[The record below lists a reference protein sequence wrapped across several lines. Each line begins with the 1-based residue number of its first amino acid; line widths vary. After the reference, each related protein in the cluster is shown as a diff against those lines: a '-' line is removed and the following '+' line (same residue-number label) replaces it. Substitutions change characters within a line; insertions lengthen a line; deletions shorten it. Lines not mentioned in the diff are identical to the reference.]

1 MSWTQISI
9 VIPCLNEAKTIVQV
23 IKDAQKQI
31 KLNHLPG
38 CEIIVS
44 DNGSTDG
51 SLRIL
56 KRVSGIRLINVP
68 VRGYGAA
75 LHWGILNARGKYILY
90 ADADASYPFSNL
102 SLFITATKKQPDL
115 VLGSRMKGRIY
126 PGAMPFLHRYLGTPI
141 LTFLIRQL
149 YRIPV
154 TDCNS
159 GMRLVRKNFYQKLN
173 MHNSGMEWASELL
186 LKTALKGGRYLEVP
200 IIFNKDRR
208 LRHPHLSSWADG
220 WRHLKTII
228 LLKPAS
234 LYPFLILFPLLGIVF
249 YPTSFSLSFL
259 FLSLFYILTLSL
271 LTLHLMSAAIESK
284 FLPLDNFLI
293 HFKLV
298 PLTGLFLFIVS
309 GLIYYLPESRLGTK
323 LFMVNILG
331 ITCMWIFLIET
342 VKTHLVNR
350 LPDSV

>member
-102 SLFITATKKQPDL
+102 SLFITAAQKHPDL
-115 VLGSRMKGRIY
+115 VLGSRLKGRIY

-208 LRHPHLSSWADG
+208 LRHPHLSSW
-220 WRHLKTII
+220 
-228 LLKPAS
+228 
-234 LYPFLILFPLLGIVF
+234 
-249 YPTSFSLSFL
+249 SFL

-323 LFMVNILG
+323 LFLVNILG